1 MVPIVIILCNQSHT
15 KLQKFGA
22 KSATADSCFGLI
34 GLHQCSAALG
44 GPATSTED
52 LRYEGA

>member
-1 MVPIVIILCNQSHT
+1 MN
-15 KLQKFGA
+15 LQKFGA

-34 GLHQCSAALG
+34 GPHQCSAALG

-52 LRYEGA
+52 LRYQGALNMPGVLKHLWVS